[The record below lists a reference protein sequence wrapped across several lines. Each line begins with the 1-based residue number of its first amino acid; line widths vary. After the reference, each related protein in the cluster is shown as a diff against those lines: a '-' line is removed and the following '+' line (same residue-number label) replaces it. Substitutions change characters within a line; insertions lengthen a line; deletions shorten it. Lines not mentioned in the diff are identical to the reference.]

1 MTKRIFATAVAAAV
15 IAASLP
21 TAGAANALT
30 VVPTS
35 VKGQAVYV
43 GSTRVYPTGY
53 NINDNN
59 YFKLRDVGK
68 LAGFGVDW
76 NEDTRTVEISTTRT
90 APELTGITD
99 TAVTGATAKPTTE
112 RITVDG
118 KEVSMTA
125 YKIKGNNYVKL
136 RDIGKTINFGV
147 SFNLAAKTVSI
158 DPNSTYVEETTTPAT
173 PTTPSTAA
181 ITKWNSTMDAF
192 NEEMIQN
199 HSDKDKLLAIAA
211 KYGPTITGKANAT
224 TADVIAALESMTG
237 APVDAISFDNN
248 PVSLYWAKQLRKAS
262 GETVADNSNNAT
274 VSDET
279 LRQWENEMI
288 VRVNEERAKV
298 GLPALVK
305 DDKCTEFAQ
314 FWANHLATVK
324 FEHSTI
330 ADMYAWVKGVAVA
343 DVLEPDGSFIMTEA
357 MGKEVECIRGGEN
370 IAGGCPIT
378 QNPVETDMSAF
389 MASAGHKAAILDKSF
404 TKIGVGFARS
414 VDGYSVLCTQKFA

>member
-1 MTKRIFATAVAAAV
+1 MTKRIFVTAIAAAV

-30 VVPTS
+30 AVPTS
-35 VKGQAVYV
+35 AKGQAVYV

-90 APELTGITD
+90 APELTGIAD
-99 TAVTGATAKPTTE
+99 TAVTGATTKPTDQ

-147 SFNLAAKTVSI
+147 SFNMATKAVSI
-158 DPNSTYVEETTTPAT
+158 DPNGTYVEEVKP
-173 PTTPSTAA
+173 TPSTPTAAA
-181 ITKWNSTMDAF
+181 ITKWNSTMDEF

-224 TADVIAALESMTG
+224 TADVISALESMTG
-237 APVDAISFDNN
+237 APVDAISFDNK
-248 PVSLYWAKQLRKAS
+248 PVSLYWAKQLRKAN
-262 GETVADNSNNAT
+262 GENIVEVDPDFVPVTDAM
-274 VSDET
+274 

-288 VRVNEERAKV
+288 DSINAERAKA
-298 GLPALVK
+298 GLSALAK
-305 DDKCTEFAQ
+305 DDNVMKRAQAWAQHLTIEFRHSTWSEVEEFANSIGVD
-314 FWANHLATVK
+314 AN
-324 FEHSTI
+324 SI
-330 ADMYAWVKGVAVA
+330 
-343 DVLEPDGSFIMTEA
+343 S
-357 MGKEVECIRGGEN
+357 GGEN
-370 IAGGCPIT
+370 IVGGCFVEDD
-378 QNPVETDMSAF
+378 PVKTDMEKF
-389 MASAGHKAAILDKSF
+389 MASAGHRATILDKDF
-404 TKIGVGFARS
+404 TRVGVGFA
-414 VDGYSVLCTQKFA
+414 VAADGRNIFCTQNFA

>member
-1 MTKRIFATAVAAAV
+1 MTKRIFATAIAAAV
-15 IAASLP
+15 IATSLP
-21 TAGAANALT
+21 TAGATNALT
-30 VVPTS
+30 AVPTS
-35 VKGQAVYV
+35 AKGQAVYV

-99 TAVTGATAKPTTE
+99 TAVTGATAKPTDQ

-147 SFNLAAKTVSI
+147 SFNMATKAVSI
-158 DPNSTYVEETTTPAT
+158 DPNGTYVEEVKP
-173 PTTPSTAA
+173 TPSTPTAAA
-181 ITKWNSTMDAF
+181 ITKWNSTMDEF

-224 TADVIAALESMTG
+224 TADVISALESMTG
-237 APVDAISFDNN
+237 APVDAISFDDK
-248 PVSLYWAKQLRKAS
+248 PVSLYWAKQLRKAN
-262 GETVADNSNNAT
+262 GENIVEVDPDFVPVTDAM
-274 VSDET
+274 

-288 VRVNEERAKV
+288 DSINAERAKA
-298 GLPALVK
+298 GLSALAK
-305 DDKCTEFAQ
+305 DDNVMKRAQAWAQHLTIEFRHSTWSEVEEFANSIGVD
-314 FWANHLATVK
+314 AN
-324 FEHSTI
+324 SI
-330 ADMYAWVKGVAVA
+330 
-343 DVLEPDGSFIMTEA
+343 S
-357 MGKEVECIRGGEN
+357 GGEN
-370 IAGGCPIT
+370 IVGGCFVEDD
-378 QNPVETDMSAF
+378 PVKTDMEKF
-389 MASAGHKAAILDKSF
+389 MASAGHRATILDKDF
-404 TKIGVGFARS
+404 TKVGVGFA
-414 VDGYSVLCTQKFA
+414 VAADGRNIFCTQNFA